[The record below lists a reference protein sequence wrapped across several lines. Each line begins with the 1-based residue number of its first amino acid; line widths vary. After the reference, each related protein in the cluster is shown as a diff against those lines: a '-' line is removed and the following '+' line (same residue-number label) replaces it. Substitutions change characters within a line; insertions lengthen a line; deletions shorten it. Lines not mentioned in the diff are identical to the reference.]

1 MASRMLGQQIVPV
14 DLNHFMWNQ
23 DTLELTK
30 QNINAHYS
38 ESILQFFA
46 RFDECEGLEQRVRER
61 YTVAFVEFHEFELEC
76 LDDILRARCLPLC
89 SESATTLLREVDA
102 EENAEEKR
110 ARQLKACGHVVDGV
124 IQAWRGVPLFRSRVT
139 KRGRLPEEIRYS
151 FVSNQKLDLMSLRGG
166 LVRQRRQQPDMRETY

>member
-1 MASRMLGQQIVPV
+1 MASRMFGQQIVPV
-14 DLNHFMWNQ
+14 DLNHFMWSQ

-46 RFDECEGLEQRVRER
+46 RFDECEGLEQRVWER
-61 YTVAFVEFHEFELEC
+61 YAVAFAEFHEFEWEC

-89 SESATTLLREVDA
+89 SESATTLLRQVD
-102 EENAEEKR
+102 AEEKR

-124 IQAWRGVPLFRSRVT
+124 IEAWRGIPLFRSRVT
-139 KRGRLPEEIRYS
+139 GRGGLQAEIQYS
-151 FVSNQKLDLMSLRGG
+151 FVSKQKLNLMSRRGG
-166 LVRQRRQQPDMRETY
+166 LVRQRAR